1 MNQEWI
7 CINDT
12 TSNICTII
20 SKLWVVLEAIQGT
33 IIMQVEALVA
43 ALMQVVIKVAG
54 TTVAG
59 TTVAVALMVVEVGI
73 IIRRNA

>member
-54 TTVAG
+54 TTVA
-59 TTVAVALMVVEVGI
+59 VALMVVEVGI